1 MISSN
6 STPAIK
12 RIDFNKVCT
21 LVKNDL
27 ITKFADTVL
36 SVGKVNHK
44 VKQDIITLSINFK
57 RNAHKNKTLDT
68 DTINNMVDTLTVDIK
83 GNNLIPSTFHTTIFK
98 IEQKQFTTYLT
109 INLKE
114 SS

>member
-12 RIDFNKVCT
+12 LIDFNKVCS

-27 ITKFADTVL
+27 MTKFADTVL

-44 VKQDIITLSINFK
+44 VKQAILTLIINFK
-57 RNAHKNKTLDT
+57 RNAHKNKTLDNT
-68 DTINNMVDTLTVDIK
+68 TINNMVETITGDLK
-83 GNNLIPSTFHTTIFK
+83 GNNLIPSTFNATIFR
-98 IEQKQFTTYLT
+98 IEQKPFTTYLL
-109 INLKE
+109 IILKE
-114 SS
+114 ST